1 VSRTAPGKARLRKRA
16 DSSSKSRRAIG
27 RPPAGEQGVGREAL
41 IDKTCELLRELPP
54 NRVTRAEVARHTNV
68 DPSLIRY
75 YFHDRSSLLIAAA
88 ERLSSQFGSMLEEE
102 TKRAGDGAEG
112 MLRARVAAVLKFEIT
127 YPFFHRLLLEEV
139 MTSKAPA
146 AKKLLSQLT
155 ERGLTAYHSILNGGV
170 KSGLMRKVDPAFLF
184 LAVIGMCEFFVSGM
198 PMLKL
203 AHGGKVDPRAAGER
217 YGDFVSDLVLNGL
230 SANGAAGRKA
240 RARR

>member
-1 VSRTAPGKARLRKRA
+1 VARSKTGKAPSRKRA
-16 DSSSKSRRAIG
+16 DSSGRNRRAIG
-27 RPPAGEQGVGREAL
+27 RPSAGEAGVGRDAL

-54 NRVTRAEVARHTNV
+54 NLVTRAEVARHTNV

-88 ERLSSQFGSMLEEE
+88 ERLTAQFTGLIDEEIQ
-102 TKRAGDGAEG
+102 KAADGAESK
-112 MLRARVAAVLKFEIT
+112 LRARIAGILKFEVA
-127 YPFFHRLLLEEV
+127 YPFFHRLVLEEV

-146 AKKLLSQLT
+146 ARKLLSELT
-155 ERGLTAYHSILNGGV
+155 KRGLTSYGAILEAGAKDGD
-170 KSGLMRKVDPAFLF
+170 LRKVDTAFLF

-203 AHGGKVDPRAAGER
+203 AVGGKVDADDASKR
-217 YGDFVSDLVLNGL
+217 YGEFVTDLLLHGL
-230 SANGAAGRKA
+230 AANGSSRKA